1 MLHRLV
7 MLLFVIPQTPS
18 CVVGMMTHVGYRNCF
33 DLSSIEKELHAMRN
47 ADDNPRTKPESKV
60 VTAKQAVRHIGSGDT
75 VATGGFIG
83 IGFAEGLAV
92 ALEQRFLGLDPLS
105 PAGSPSGLTLVYAG
119 GQGDG
124 QDRGLNHLA
133 HAGLLQC
140 VIGGHWGL
148 VPKLQE
154 LVLNNQIEAYN
165 LPQGVISQLF
175 RDIAAHRPGLI
186 TQVGLGTFVDPRQ
199 GGGRVNACS
208 QRSWVASLHIDGA
221 EYLFYKAFPIH
232 ACLLRGTTA
241 DEHGNIS
248 MEREALTLDSLAIA
262 MATHNSGGT
271 VIVQV
276 ERLAKAG
283 SLPSRQVHIPGILVD
298 HVVLADMP
306 QHHMQTFAEPY
317 SAVFSGE
324 LIAPP
329 LAWQVTPLNARKI
342 IARRASLELRA
353 HDIVN
358 LGVGI
363 PECIAAI
370 AAEENV
376 VDLMTLT
383 AEPGVVGGLPAS
395 GLNFGAATNAEAILD
410 QPYQFDFYDGGGL
423 DIAFLGWAQVD
434 PKGNVDVSLFSE
446 HLAGAGGFINISQNT
461 QRVVFMGMFCAG
473 HLDAQVLGGKL
484 SIACEADTKKFVN
497 SVEQITFNGMDGVAR
512 HQSVLYVT
520 ERCVFRLTDAGLELI
535 EIAPGINLDIDI
547 LAHMGFR
554 PALSPQLKSMDARIF
569 GDVPMSLRQDML
581 SASRSKEALP

>member
-1 MLHRLV
+1 
-7 MLLFVIPQTPS
+7 
-18 CVVGMMTHVGYRNCF
+18 
-33 DLSSIEKELHAMRN
+33 MRN
-47 ADDNPRTKPESKV
+47 ASDNPRTTDANKV
-60 VTAKQAVRHIGSGDT
+60 VTAAEAVRRIGHGAT

-83 IGFAEGLAV
+83 IGFAEGLAI
-92 ALEQRFLGLDPLS
+92 ALEQRFLGQDPLS

-124 QDRGLNHLA
+124 HDRGLNHLA
-133 HAGLLQC
+133 HAGLLQG

-148 VPKLQE
+148 APQLQQLALE
-154 LVLNNQIEAYN
+154 NQIEAYN

-186 TQVGLGTFVDPRQ
+186 TRVGLGTFVDPRQ

-208 QRSWVASLHIDGA
+208 ERALVTLMLID
-221 EYLFYKAFPIH
+221 EEEFLLYKSFPIH

-248 MEREALTLDSLAIA
+248 MEHEALTLDSLAIA

-276 ERLAKAG
+276 ERLAKTG
-283 SLPSRQVHIPGILVD
+283 SLSSRQVQIPGILVD
-298 HVVLADMP
+298 HVVLAEKAE
-306 QHHMQTFAEPY
+306 HHMQTFAEPY

-324 LIAPP
+324 LQAPP
-329 LAWQVTPLNARKI
+329 QAAHQTPLNARKI
-342 IARRASLELRA
+342 MARRAALELRA

-363 PECIAAI
+363 PEGIAAI
-370 AAEENV
+370 AAEENL

-423 DIAFLGWAQVD
+423 DIAFLGLAQVD
-434 PKGNVDVSLFSE
+434 AQGSVDVSRFNN
-446 HLAGAGGFINISQNT
+446 HLAGAGGFVNISQST
-461 QRVVFMGMFCAG
+461 QRLVFMGAFCAG
-473 HLDAQVLGGKL
+473 PQDMQVLDGKL
-484 SIACEADTKKFVN
+484 SITCEADTKKFVTA
-497 SVEQITFNGMDGVAR
+497 VEQITFNGRDAIAR
-512 HQSVLYVT
+512 DQSVLYVT
-520 ERCVFRLTDAGLELI
+520 ERCVFRLKAGGLELI
-535 EIAPGINLDIDI
+535 EIAPGLDLDIDI
-547 LAHMGFR
+547 LARMGFR
-554 PALSPQLKSMDARIF
+554 PAISPHLRCMDARIF
-569 GDVPMSLRQDML
+569 SEPPMSLRADML
-581 SASRSKEALP
+581 RAAQPLKILQ

>member
-1 MLHRLV
+1 
-7 MLLFVIPQTPS
+7 
-18 CVVGMMTHVGYRNCF
+18 
-33 DLSSIEKELHAMRN
+33 MRN
-47 ADDNPRTKPESKV
+47 AANHTRTTAANKV
-60 VTAKQAVRHIGSGDT
+60 VSAAEAVRCIANGT
-75 VATGGFIG
+75 TIATGGFIG
-83 IGFAEGLAV
+83 IGFAESLAI
-92 ALEQRFLGLDPLS
+92 ALEQRFLGQDPLS
-105 PAGSPSGLTLVYAG
+105 LVDSPRGLTLVYAG

-124 QDRGLNHLA
+124 KDRGLNHLA

-140 VIGGHWGL
+140 VVGGHWGL
-148 VPKLQE
+148 APKLQQ
-154 LVLNNQIEAYN
+154 LALDNQIEAYN

-186 TQVGLGTFVDPRQ
+186 TKVGLGTFVDPRH
-199 GGGRVNACS
+199 GGGRVNERS
-208 QRSWVASLHIDGA
+208 QRALVALMHIND
-221 EYLFYKAFPIH
+221 EEFLFYKSFPID

-276 ERLAKAG
+276 ERLAKLG
-283 SLPSRQVHIPGILVD
+283 SLSSRQVQIPGILVD
-298 HVVLADMP
+298 YVVLADSP
-306 QHHMQTFAEPY
+306 ENHMQTFAEPY

-324 LIAPP
+324 LQAPP
-329 LAWQVTPLNARKI
+329 LAWQASPLNVRKI
-342 IARRASLELRA
+342 IARRAALELRA

-370 AAEENV
+370 AAEEDL

-423 DIAFLGWAQVD
+423 DIAFLGLAQVD
-434 PKGNVDVSLFSE
+434 TQGHVDVSQFNT

-461 QRVVFMGMFCAG
+461 QRVVFMGTFCAG
-473 HLDAQVLGGKL
+473 LLDAHVFNGKL
-484 SIACEADTKKFVN
+484 TIACEAETKKFVN
-497 SVEQITFNGMDGVAR
+497 AVEQITFNGMDAFAR
-512 HQSVLYVT
+512 NQSVLYVT
-520 ERCVFRLTDAGLELI
+520 ERCVFRLTAAGPELI
-535 EIAPGINLDIDI
+535 EVAPGINLEVDI
-547 LAHMGFR
+547 LPLMGFR
-554 PALSPQLKSMDARIF
+554 PAISPHLRCMDARIF
-569 GDVPMSLRQDML
+569 CEATMALRNDML
-581 SASRSKEALP
+581 QASAP

>member
-1 MLHRLV
+1 
-7 MLLFVIPQTPS
+7 
-18 CVVGMMTHVGYRNCF
+18 
-33 DLSSIEKELHAMRN
+33 MRN
-47 ADDNPRTKPESKV
+47 ASDNPRTSPANKV
-60 VTAKQAVRHIGSGDT
+60 VTAAAAVRCIGNGAT

-83 IGFAEGLAV
+83 IGFAEGLAI
-92 ALEQRFLGLDPLS
+92 ALEQRFLGYDPLS

-124 QDRGLNHLA
+124 HDRGLNHLA
-133 HAGLLQC
+133 HAGLLKG

-148 VPKLQE
+148 APKLQQLALE
-154 LVLNNQIEAYN
+154 NQIEAYN

-186 TQVGLGTFVDPRQ
+186 TRVGLGTFVDPRH

-208 QRSWVASLHIDGA
+208 QRELATLMRID
-221 EYLFYKAFPIH
+221 EEEFLLYKSFPID

-241 DEHGNIS
+241 DERGNIS
-248 MEREALTLDSLAIA
+248 MEHEALTLDSLAIA

-283 SLPSRQVHIPGILVD
+283 SLSSRQVQIPGILVD
-298 HVVLADMP
+298 HVVLAEKP
-306 QHHMQTFAEPY
+306 EHHMQTFAEPY

-324 LIAPP
+324 LQATPR
-329 LAWQVTPLNARKI
+329 AGHDTPLNARKI
-342 IARRASLELRA
+342 MARRAALELRA

-363 PECIAAI
+363 PECVATI

-423 DIAFLGWAQVD
+423 DIAFLGLAQVD
-434 PKGNVDVSLFSE
+434 AQGHVDVSRFNN

-461 QRVVFMGMFCAG
+461 QRLVFMGAFCAG
-473 HLDAQVLGGKL
+473 HQDTQVLDGKL
-484 SIACEADTKKFVN
+484 SLLCEGETKKFVN
-497 SVEQITFNGMDGVAR
+497 AVEQITFNGMDAITR
-512 HQSVLYVT
+512 EQSVLYVT
-520 ERCVFRLTDAGLELI
+520 ERCVFRLKAGGLELI
-535 EIAPGINLDIDI
+535 EIAPGLDLDIDI
-547 LAHMGFR
+547 LARMGFR
-554 PALSPQLKSMDARIF
+554 PAISPHLRCMDARIF
-569 GDVPMSLRQDML
+569 GEPPMSLRADL
-581 SASRSKEALP
+581 LRAVPPLKAL

>member
-1 MLHRLV
+1 
-7 MLLFVIPQTPS
+7 
-18 CVVGMMTHVGYRNCF
+18 
-33 DLSSIEKELHAMRN
+33 MRN
-47 ADDNPRTKPESKV
+47 AANHTRTTAAKKV
-60 VTAKQAVRHIGSGDT
+60 VSAAEAVRCIANGAT

-83 IGFAEGLAV
+83 IGFAESLAI
-92 ALEQRFLGLDPLS
+92 ALEHRFLGQDPLS
-105 PAGSPSGLTLVYAG
+105 PAGSPSDLTLVYAG

-124 QDRGLNHLA
+124 KDRGLNHLA

-148 VPKLQE
+148 APKLQR
-154 LVLNNQIEAYN
+154 LALDNQIEAYN

-186 TQVGLGTFVDPRQ
+186 TKVGLGTFVDPRH
-199 GGGRVNACS
+199 GGSRVNACS
-208 QRSWVASLHIDGA
+208 HRALVTLMHIDD
-221 EYLFYKAFPIH
+221 EEFLFYKSFPID

-248 MEREALTLDSLAIA
+248 MEHEALTLDSLAIA

-276 ERLAKAG
+276 ERLAKLGAL
-283 SLPSRQVHIPGILVD
+283 SSRQVQIPGILVD
-298 HVVLADMP
+298 YVVLADSP
-306 QHHMQTFAEPY
+306 ENHMQTFAEPY

-324 LIAPP
+324 LQAPP
-329 LAWQVTPLNARKI
+329 MAWQLTPLTARKI
-342 IARRASLELRA
+342 IARRAALELRA

-363 PECIAAI
+363 PECIAEI
-370 AAEENV
+370 AAEENL

-423 DIAFLGWAQVD
+423 DIAFLGLAQVD
-434 PKGNVDVSLFSE
+434 AQGNVDVSCFNG

-461 QRVVFMGMFCAG
+461 QRIVFMGAFCAG
-473 HLDAQVLGGKL
+473 HQDAQVFDGKL
-484 SIACEADTKKFVN
+484 SITCEAETKKFVN
-497 SVEQITFNGMDGVAR
+497 SVEQITFNGMDAFAR

-520 ERCVFRLTDAGLELI
+520 ERCVFRLTAAGPELI
-535 EIAPGINLDIDI
+535 EVAPGINLEVDI
-547 LAHMGFR
+547 LPLMGFR
-554 PALSPQLKSMDARIF
+554 PAISPNLCCMDVRIF
-569 GDVPMSLRQDML
+569 SEATMALRNNMLKASVP
-581 SASRSKEALP
+581 

>member
-1 MLHRLV
+1 
-7 MLLFVIPQTPS
+7 
-18 CVVGMMTHVGYRNCF
+18 MMANVGYRNCF
-33 DLSSIEKELHAMRN
+33 GLSSIEKDLHTMRN
-47 ADDNPRTKPESKV
+47 ADDNPRTKPECKV
-60 VTAKQAVRHIGSGDT
+60 VTAAQAVRHIGNGAT

-83 IGFAEGLAV
+83 IGFAEGLAI
-92 ALEQRFLGLDPLS
+92 ALEQRFLGYDPLS

-124 QDRGLNHLA
+124 KDRGLNHLA

-148 VPKLQE
+148 APKLQQLALE
-154 LVLNNQIEAYN
+154 NQIEAYN

-208 QRSWVASLHIDGA
+208 QRSWVEVLHINGA
-221 EYLFYKAFPIH
+221 EFLFYKAFPIH

-298 HVVLADMP
+298 YVVLVDTP
-306 QHHMQTFAEPY
+306 EHHMQTFAEPY

-329 LAWQVTPLNARKI
+329 VACQVTPMNARKI
-342 IARRASLELRA
+342 IARRAALELRA

-423 DIAFLGWAQVD
+423 DIAFLGLAQVD
-434 PKGNVDVSLFSE
+434 PKGNVDVSRFSE

-461 QRVVFMGMFCAG
+461 QRLVFMGTFCAG
-473 HLDAQVLGGKL
+473 HLEAHVLDAKL
-484 SIACEADTKKFVN
+484 SITCEADTKKFVN
-497 SVEQITFNGMDGVAR
+497 AVEQITFNGMDGVSR

-520 ERCVFRLTDAGLELI
+520 ERCVFRLTEAGLELI
-535 EIAPGINLDIDI
+535 EIAPGINLEIDI
-547 LAHMGFR
+547 LARMGFR
-554 PALSPQLKSMDARIF
+554 PSLSPHLTLMDARIF
-569 GDVPMSLRQDML
+569 CDVPMSLRQDML
-581 SASRSKEALP
+581 SVTRYESVLP